1 MKAEQVLL
9 RAAVAAALVAMPSMA
24 LGDPSPKQPPTPGV
38 VIHVALPAPRPY
50 PPDPP
55 VIRG

>member
-38 VIHVALPAPRPY
+38 VIQDTGRSHLDPAA
-50 PPDPP
+50 PPT
-55 VIRG
+55 IRD

>member
-1 MKAEQVLL
+1 LKGKQILL
-9 RAAVAAALVAMPSMA
+9 GAAAAALVVTSGMA
-24 LGDPSPKQPPTPGV
+24 LGDPPPKQPPTPGV